1 MGLPFSPSPFFK
13 EKEKEKWLVV
23 VVVLAVVFG
32 TLFPQRAHT
41 PSSTSPSCGHLAKWR
56 YNSGHS
62 PLWINSS
69 PDLLVSASRR
79 VYWQTRNP
87 PKKKKKQHILLFSS
101 SFCWTRS
108 LDTVDPIFFSLALG
122 NPFFFLVC
130 QSVEFH
136 FVMPTV

>member
-1 MGLPFSPSPFFK
+1 MRLIYLKPDCCSLFLYFIPIYGPPFLSLPIFQRK
-13 EKEKEKWLVV
+13 RKREVV
-23 VVVLAVVFG
+23 GGCCCPGRCVWNVL
-32 TLFPQRAHT
+32 PQRAHT

-87 PKKKKKQHILLFSS
+87 PKKKKNNTS
-101 SFCWTRS
+101 SFFPPLFAGHAPWTR
-108 LDTVDPIFFSLALG
+108 LT
-122 NPFFFLVC
+122 PFFF
-130 QSVEFH
+130 
-136 FVMPTV
+136 PWR